1 MGTPDNG
8 FSLNTTDNVRFC
20 ADGSV
25 LLVEVMP
32 KGGGGLR
39 VCREKNRACYRS
51 FLTMEFERD
60 NVANSYLQMAG
71 ILLGAHVLLVLLW
84 ICLHDRPP
92 LMCVAPLASRASLK
106 RDEMGERNGTSCR
119 ASLQIPAGEADHD
132 AMVLAAIS
140 GREKR

>member
-1 MGTPDNG
+1 
-8 FSLNTTDNVRFC
+8 
-20 ADGSV
+20 
-25 LLVEVMP
+25 
-32 KGGGGLR
+32 
-39 VCREKNRACYRS
+39 
-51 FLTMEFERD
+51 MEFERD

-84 ICLHDRPP
+84 ICLRDRPP

-119 ASLQIPAGEADHD
+119 ASLQIRAGEADHD

-140 GREKR
+140 GRQNEVGERSVPSACFDLARTKTSH